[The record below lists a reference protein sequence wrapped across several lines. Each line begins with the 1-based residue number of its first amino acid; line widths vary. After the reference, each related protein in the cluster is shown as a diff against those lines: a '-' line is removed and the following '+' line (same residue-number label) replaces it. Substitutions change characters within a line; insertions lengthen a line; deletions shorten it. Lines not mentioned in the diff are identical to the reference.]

1 MSMYCPNCGA
11 NNNKKQNYCRF
22 CGLNLR
28 DTAKSLT
35 SQIVFGEDSNLV
47 KSLSSVK
54 RVMDLALAAL
64 AGVLIVCAVGYFFFE
79 MGFGKDML
87 KMGVVIFFLL
97 ETILGTVGYYQ
108 RKERSKARA
117 NKFEQNTT
125 EQLES
130 KEPVKFPEEKA
141 FAPLPSV
148 VENTTELLP
157 IENKTRKLK

>member
-1 MSMYCPNCGA
+1 MFCPNCGA
-11 NNNKKQNYCRF
+11 KNNKKQNYCRF

-28 DTAKSLT
+28 DAAKSLT

-47 KSLSSVK
+47 KSLGSVK
-54 RVMDLALAAL
+54 RVIDLALAAL
-64 AGVLIVCAVGYFFFE
+64 IGVLIFCAVAYLFFE
-79 MGFGKDML
+79 SGFGKNML

-97 ETILGTVGYYQ
+97 ETILGVVGYYQ

-130 KEPVKFPEEKA
+130 KETVRLLEEKPFEPA
-141 FAPLPSV
+141 QSV
-148 VENTTELLP
+148 VENTTELFP
-157 IENKTRKLK
+157 VENRTRKLE